1 MTNSENPSVAVIL
14 PVYNTARYLGECL
27 DSLLA
32 QTYGNFTVFAVDDGS
47 TDGSSSILDQFAGKD
62 GRIRAIHKQNGGVSS
77 ARNAA
82 LGAIDASGLFDLV
95 CFVDSDDTVKPNFLK
110 TYVDAFL
117 TYGADYIVCGFEY
130 FGKHGPVHKLEDFD
144 TLPLTKITRDEAF
157 NHLFKLNDW
166 EKLRLPSNS
175 WFLLNRCFTWNDIKA
190 ERFNESLRI
199 AEDQDFLLRVMR
211 NIENGVVLNDITYQY
226 RFRASSL
233 CNVPSKRFDDLE
245 MTMAL
250 ISEIESWP
258 ESARFGIVAKAR
270 SNWWQAVKATTMS
283 GAFESHR
290 KILDNA
296 HRVLKKFDYKNND
309 KNKFNKRSTLY
320 TMGPRLLKIYFILT
334 NKKGKYD
341 TSTAYD

>member
-1 MTNSENPSVAVIL
+1 MTTENPSIAVVL
-14 PVYNTARYLGECL
+14 PIYNTARYLGECL

-47 TDGSSSILDQFAGKD
+47 TDGSSSILDRFARKD
-62 GRIRAIHKQNGGVSS
+62 GRIRAIHKHNGGVSS
-77 ARNAA
+77 ARNVA
-82 LGAIDASGLFDLV
+82 LSAIDSSGFFDLV

-110 TYVDAFL
+110 SYVDAYL
-117 TYGADYIVCGFEY
+117 AYGADYIVCGFEY
-130 FGKHGPVHKLEDFD
+130 FGKHGPVHKIENFD
-144 TLPLTKITRDEAF
+144 TFPPKKVTRDEAF
-157 NHLFKLNDW
+157 NHLFKLNEW

-175 WFLLNRCFTWNDIKA
+175 WFLANRCFTWNDISD

-211 NIENGVVLNDITYQY
+211 NIKNGIVLNDITYQY

-233 CNVPSKRFDDLE
+233 CNVPSKRLDDLK

-250 ISEIESWP
+250 IKEIELWP
-258 ESARFGIVAKAR
+258 ENARIGILLKAR

-283 GAFESHR
+283 GELENHR
-290 KILDNA
+290 KILDSSYRELIQLNSTNKEK
-296 HRVLKKFDYKNND
+296 V
-309 KNKFNKRSTLY
+309 KFNKRVKLY
-320 TMGPRLLKIYFILT
+320 NMGPRLLKIYFTLT
-334 NKKGKYD
+334 NKTGKYD